1 MLVALTRE
9 VSPAFDRC
17 ELTHVERRP
26 IDVGRAREQHR
37 EYERCLEELGCV
49 IERLPAQ
56 PDLPDSVFVEDVAV
70 VLDEMAVITRPGAP
84 SRRGERPSIAD
95 ALEKHRRLAQIGAP
109 GVLDGGDV
117 LQVGKHLYVGLS
129 KRTNTAGIDQ
139 LRRLLEPGEYSVTT
153 VEFSGCLHLKSAV
166 TRVAPGTLL
175 INPDWVDAAV
185 FDRLEVISIDPDE
198 PAAAN
203 ALLVGDR
210 ALLPRQY
217 PRTLARLG
225 RVEIE
230 VRAVDVSELIKA
242 EAGVTCCSLV
252 FRA

>member
-49 IERLPAQ
+49 IERLAAE

-84 SRRGERPSIAD
+84 SRREERPSIAD
-95 ALEKHRRLAQIGAP
+95 ALEKHRRLALIEAP

-139 LRRLLEPGEYSVTT
+139 LLRLVEPSGYSVTT
-153 VEFSGCLHLKSAV
+153 VEFSGCLHLKSAA
-166 TRVAPGTLL
+166 TRVAPGMLL
-175 INPDWVDAAV
+175 INPDWVDTAV
-185 FDRLEVISIDPDE
+185 FDHLEAVSIDPDE

-210 ALLPRQY
+210 ALLPGQY

-225 RVEIE
+225 RMGID
-230 VRAVDVSELIKA
+230 VRPVDVSELIKA